1 MAGVTSVFKKIDE
14 TLFKQID
21 LLKSNRA
28 YQATLSKLSELP
40 QSQQVLFGQLLT
52 FSVIIIPITVLAW
65 TFVGNYKLRQE
76 IETRRTILNLIHQY
90 ANQKGQ
96 LIEIGNA
103 IASPIE
109 IVSPGAASSMIKEIV
124 DRKKIDAK
132 KVAVENFQ
140 MGTAMKGL
148 SMAEADIN
156 FKEFSIND
164 LTNVLQMLLQD
175 KRSKVGKLSI
185 QKDSNNNLLS
195 GIIHIVHYSKA
206 SGNYEN

>member
-21 LLKSNRA
+21 LLKSNRV

-52 FSVIIIPITVLAW
+52 FSVIIIPLSVLAW

-76 IETRRTILNLIHQY
+76 IETRKSILNLIHQY

-103 IASPIE
+103 IASPVE
-109 IVSPGAASSMIKEIV
+109 IMTPGAASGMVKEIV

-148 SMAEADIN
+148 SMAEADIS
-156 FKEFSIND
+156 FKDFSIND
-164 LTNVLQMLLQD
+164 LTNFLQMLLQE

-185 QKDSNNNLLS
+185 QKDPNTNLLS
-195 GIIHIVHYSKA
+195 GIIHIVHYSRA

>member
-1 MAGVTSVFKKIDE
+1 MASVTSVFKKIDE
-14 TLFKQID
+14 TLFRQID
-21 LLKSNRA
+21 LLKSNRV

-52 FSVIIIPITVLAW
+52 FSVIIIPLTVLAW

-76 IETRRTILNLIHQY
+76 IETRKTILNLIHQY

-103 IASPIE
+103 IASPVE
-109 IVSPGAASSMIKEIV
+109 IMTPGAASSMVKEIV

-140 MGTAMKGL
+140 MGTAIKGL
-148 SMAEADIN
+148 SMAEADIS

-164 LTNVLQMLLQD
+164 LTNVLQMLLQE

-185 QKDSNNNLLS
+185 QKDSNTNLLN
-195 GIIHIVHYSKA
+195 GNIHIVHYSRA